1 MKIRQEYEQFINEKF
16 AGQARELLLKNV
28 KLYYQEN
35 IDVKKNKYKVGDSVF
50 LKKGSFI
57 HGLCGS
63 PDSYNNFKI
72 FDYVCENGFG
82 GIMSWDLATDVDV
95 TDDKSLLKVVKEEFD
110 YYANPAVE

>member
-50 LKKGSFI
+50 LKKVHLFM
-57 HGLCGS
+57 
-63 PDSYNNFKI
+63 D
-72 FDYVCENGFG
+72 
-82 GIMSWDLATDVDV
+82 
-95 TDDKSLLKVVKEEFD
+95 
-110 YYANPAVE
+110 